1 MCRSEGRCPLQITS
15 PKEHSPPKIA
25 LLPTESRKVSKIF
38 FMQKLFQNK
47 FTSMGSVH
55 LSSPRLLIAF
65 FFFSFQVCI
74 ILLRVAPT
82 IYLSL
87 FFPSFFSFIILS
99 PPLFSPLCVWLL
111 GLIRSLLPP
120 TARSLLQPRCFYT
133 NFSVQLSY

>member
-1 MCRSEGRCPLQITS
+1 MYADAPCKWLTQRNSHREKSLSCLLKVGKFLKLYSHRNCF
-15 PKEHSPPKIA
+15 KI
-25 LLPTESRKVSKIF
+25 
-38 FMQKLFQNK
+38 
-47 FTSMGSVH
+47 
-55 LSSPRLLIAF
+55 SSPLWGPPPPPLPPNCL

-74 ILLRVAPT
+74 MFLWVAPT

-99 PPLFSPLCVWLL
+99 PSLFFSLCVWLL
-111 GLIRSLLPP
+111 GLICSLLPP